1 MRFNGIARWMQH
13 LQYTKNAVT
22 ISTMAQMRKPRG
34 EETRAAD
41 RPQDGHAEP
50 TQTHPEARPRSR
62 APRRPST
69 GIDDLDRAVIDR
81 LRHDGREGN
90 RSLAAALGVGEVTI
104 ASRLKRLEESLVL
117 RVVAVID
124 MEAFGHR
131 DLVLVK
137 IRVTGRPVTEVSEE
151 LAQLPEVIAVTITT
165 GNFDIIVA
173 LLARDHRHLSTILA
187 FEFPRRGIAVTRAEL
202 ALEVFKYESKWAA
215 LTTEDS
221 VARADLKPN
230 EIADEAD
237 VSIIGSLQNDAR
249 RSNRNIAAELGVSEG
264 TVRARIKRLQDDR
277 IIRIQAVANAGS
289 FGITSHA
296 YVGINTEP
304 SHVHDVAESLIVLN
318 EITVLLRTL
327 GQFDIV
333 AVVQAES
340 RAVLLDTVMNKLAS
354 TKGVTRTETF
364 EAVATI
370 KHSYEWGR
378 II

>member
-1 MRFNGIARWMQH
+1 
-13 LQYTKNAVT
+13 
-22 ISTMAQMRKPRG
+22 
-34 EETRAAD
+34 
-41 RPQDGHAEP
+41 
-50 TQTHPEARPRSR
+50 
-62 APRRPST
+62 
-69 GIDDLDRAVIDR
+69 
-81 LRHDGREGN
+81 
-90 RSLAAALGVGEVTI
+90 
-104 ASRLKRLEESLVL
+104 
-117 RVVAVID
+117 
-124 MEAFGHR
+124 
-131 DLVLVK
+131 
-137 IRVTGRPVTEVSEE
+137 
-151 LAQLPEVIAVTITT
+151 
-165 GNFDIIVA
+165 
-173 LLARDHRHLSTILA
+173 
-187 FEFPRRGIAVTRAEL
+187 L

-215 LTTEDS
+215 LTTEVS
-221 VARADLKPN
+221 VARADVKPN

-304 SHVHDVAESLIVLN
+304 SHVHDVAESLIMLD

-354 TKGVTRTETF
+354 TTGVTRTETF